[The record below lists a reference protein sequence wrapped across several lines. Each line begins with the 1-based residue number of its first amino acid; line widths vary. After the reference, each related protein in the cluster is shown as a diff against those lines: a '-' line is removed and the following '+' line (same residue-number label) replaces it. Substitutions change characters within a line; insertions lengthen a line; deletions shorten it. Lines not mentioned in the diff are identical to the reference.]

1 MSMFACEALTCVH
14 GCSLCAFTTKQI
26 TQVDFG
32 NTTFGNMCTLKDIQ
46 SKRITFFP
54 PTSALQ
60 QISAPASLYSDLYRK
75 RVKANQSLR
84 GALTC
89 QSIRL

>member
-14 GCSLCAFTTKQI
+14 GCSVCAFTTKQI

-46 SKRITFFP
+46 SKRITLFHP
-54 PTSALQ
+54 HLP
-60 QISAPASLYSDLYRK
+60 YSKYR
-75 RVKANQSLR
+75 RPLHFTVIFTENE
-84 GALTC
+84 
-89 QSIRL
+89 